1 MIKYRK
7 KTNMNKAISAT
18 IIAAVLALS
27 FTADAKVTRV
37 PRWVH
42 GFQLGAALSTH
53 RQSCK
58 NLKGEWDY
66 RDDTCNHPVINKFG
80 SPTFVA
86 FGWSWT
92 GEELSRKGVRFIYT
106 EMGYFNKWLEYCHST
121 FGEPEKLSY
130 DNGRWDYRWE
140 LDDGMI
146 NVGSLFP
153 SEDGSIPNG
162 YKVSYSLYEAI
173 NR

>member
-1 MIKYRK
+1 
-7 KTNMNKAISAT
+7 MNKAISAM
-18 IIAAVLALS
+18 IVGSVLALS
-27 FTADAKVTRV
+27 FSADARVTRV

-42 GFQLGAALSTH
+42 GFQLGASLSTH

-80 SPTFVA
+80 SPAWVS
-86 FGWSWT
+86 FGWRR
-92 GEELSRKGVRFIYT
+92 EDEDLRRKGVGFIYA
-106 EMGYFNKWLEYCHST
+106 EMGYLDKWLEYCHTT
-121 FGEPEKLSY
+121 FGEPMKLSH
-130 DNGRWDYRWE
+130 DDGRWDYRWE

-153 SEDGSIPNG
+153 SDDGLIPNG
-162 YKVSYSLYEAI
+162 YRVHYSLYEAV
-173 NR
+173 NE

>member
-1 MIKYRK
+1 
-7 KTNMNKAISAT
+7 MNKAISAT

-42 GFQLGAALSTH
+42 GFQLGASLDTH

-66 RDDTCNHPVINKFG
+66 QTDTCDHPVINKFG
-80 SPTFVA
+80 SPAFVS
-86 FGWSWT
+86 FRWSWAS
-92 GEELSRKGVRFIYT
+92 EDLWRKDVGFMYN
-106 EMGYFNKWLEYCHST
+106 EMGYFNKWLEYCHAT
-121 FGEPEKLSY
+121 FGEPQKLSH
-130 DNGRWDYRWE
+130 DNGSWDYRWE

-146 NVGSLFP
+146 NVGSRAPL
-153 SEDGSIPNG
+153 EDGTVPNG
-162 YKVSYSLYEAI
+162 YKVRYSLYEVI
-173 NR
+173 STE